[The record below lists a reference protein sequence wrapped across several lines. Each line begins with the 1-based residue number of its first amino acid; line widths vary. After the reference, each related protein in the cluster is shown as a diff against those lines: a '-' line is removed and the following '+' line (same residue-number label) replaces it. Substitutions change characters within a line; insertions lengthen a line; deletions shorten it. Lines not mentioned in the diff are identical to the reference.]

1 MKRAWTAWFTLWVSF
16 GVLAGSISSSEA
28 AESSPFPSSATNQNV
43 RRLTSTPVLLSPS
56 LAQIVRMV
64 RARLD
69 PDVIRAYIK
78 SSNVSYNPSAA
89 EIVTLNQL
97 GIPQELV
104 TAILER
110 DGELR
115 TRRAS
120 QTRRTLEPADIAAG
134 LAYNN
139 LPAQHVVPP
148 IRVNPPLSSYAFYQP
163 PRFIIGSQV
172 QSFNNSY
179 PTVINGQSVYSG
191 YFVPMYFW

>member
-1 MKRAWTAWFTLWVSF
+1 
-16 GVLAGSISSSEA
+16 
-28 AESSPFPSSATNQNV
+28 
-43 RRLTSTPVLLSPS
+43 
-56 LAQIVRMV
+56 MV

-78 SSNVSYNPSAA
+78 SSNVSYNSTAA

-115 TRRAS
+115 ARRAA
-120 QTRRTLEPADIAAG
+120 QARRTLEPADIAAG

-139 LPAQHVVPP
+139 LPAQQVIPP
-148 IRVNPPLSSYAFYQP
+148 IRVNPPPPSYSFYQP
-163 PRFIIGSQV
+163 PRVIFGSQV
-172 QSFNNSY
+172 VSFNNSY
-179 PTVINGQSVYSG
+179 PTVINGQTVYSG